1 MVHGSAAGPEAAFAY
16 RCGAFGKHFQRC
28 RRKDGAGKIEEVAM
42 KKTVLLVIVLI
53 SVMFTLPAFA
63 EKGEEKKEPYPYPWS
78 KFHMDLGV
86 YFASLDSGVTL
97 GGSKGLGL
105 KLDVED
111 LLGLETTDVSFRL
124 AAGYRIGKK
133 RRHKLELS
141 WFRFHREG
149 ENEILQAI
157 EIPEEI
163 GGGGTIGPGTIE
175 SVFNFDIYKFK
186 YEYSFI
192 LDERSD
198 LNVGIGLFIM
208 PIEFGV
214 GFNAPGIEGI
224 ETEES
229 ITAPLPVV
237 GLGFDFAITP
247 KWIIR
252 QQLEFFYLEY
262 DNFEGQITSLAVSL
276 EYFPW
281 KHVGFGLGAEGLD
294 VGLKVSGETDYP
306 GLGDFIGTLDFSYIG
321 AQLYLKLVF

>member
-1 MVHGSAAGPEAAFAY
+1 
-16 RCGAFGKHFQRC
+16 
-28 RRKDGAGKIEEVAM
+28 M
-42 KKTVLLVIVLI
+42 KKTVLLVVVLI
-53 SVMFTLPAFA
+53 CVMFTLPAFA
-63 EKGEEKKEPYPYPWS
+63 EKGEEKKEPYPYPWE
-78 KFHMDLGV
+78 KFYMDVGV
-86 YFASLDSGVTL
+86 YFASLDSGLTL

-111 LLGLETTDVSFRL
+111 LLGLETSDVSYRL

-133 RRHKLELS
+133 RRHKLDLS
-141 WFRFHREG
+141 WFRFHRDG
-149 ENEILQAI
+149 ENTIVEAI
-157 EIPEEI
+157 PIPPEI
-163 GGGGTIGPGTIE
+163 GGEPGDTIGPGTIE
-175 SVFNFDIYKFK
+175 SVFNFDIYKLK

-192 LDERSD
+192 LDERAD

-214 GFNAPGIEGI
+214 TYEAGGITSGSV
-224 ETEES
+224 EES

-262 DNFEGQITSLAVSL
+262 DNFEGGIQSLSVAL

-281 KHVGFGLGAEGLD
+281 KHVGFGLGADGMN
-294 VGLKVSGETDYP
+294 VHLKVSEETDYP
-306 GLGDFIGTLDFSYIG
+306 GLGDFVGTLDFAYIG
-321 AQLYLKLVF
+321 AQLYMKFVF